1 MPRISLG
8 QAVRNGIAAEQA
20 AERFYR
26 LLAESTDD
34 SEARS
39 FLDKMARQEQEHAAL
54 IADLG
59 KRLDAKELPQRADDN
74 VELIETAPEW
84 AYTDNISFKEAAQ
97 LAFELE
103 THAALFYDA
112 IADSCEG
119 PVKELFTEL
128 ARLEERH
135 AEIIRKMNL

>member
-1 MPRISLG
+1 MPQISLA
-8 QAVRNGIAAEQA
+8 QAIRNGIATEEA
-20 AERFYR
+20 AERFYK

-34 SEARS
+34 PEARS
-39 FLDKMARQEQEHAAL
+39 FLTKMARQEHEHAAL
-54 IADLG
+54 IAELG
-59 KRLDAKELPQRADDN
+59 KRLHAGALPQRPDDN

-84 AYTDNISFKEAAQ
+84 ANVDNVSFKEATN
-97 LAFELE
+97 LALELE

-119 PVKELFTEL
+119 PVKELFGAL
-128 ARLEERH
+128 AKLEERH